1 MKQMKQNIN
10 ILLKNLSKDKFLIK
24 ENGLENLED
33 PKALTEY
40 SNNMQNVYNNI
51 EEYNPNRKRIID
63 KKRKA
68 FDDMIAG
75 IIDNKKT

>member
-51 EEYNPNRKRIID
+51 EEYNPNRKLEVLKPNNR
-63 KKRKA
+63 
-68 FDDMIAG
+68 
-75 IIDNKKT
+75 

>member
-40 SNNMQNVYNNI
+40 SNNMQNVSNNI
-51 EEYNPNRKRIID
+51 EEYNPNRKREVL
-63 KKRKA
+63 KPNNR
-68 FDDMIAG
+68 
-75 IIDNKKT
+75 